1 MFCSGENLLL
11 CCYITYMERQE
22 PFTGA
27 ALSQGLDL
35 HNLFTNTLI
44 YVEESE
50 VASLSSRNNAVFKG
64 KA

>member
-1 MFCSGENLLL
+1 
-11 CCYITYMERQE
+11 MERQE